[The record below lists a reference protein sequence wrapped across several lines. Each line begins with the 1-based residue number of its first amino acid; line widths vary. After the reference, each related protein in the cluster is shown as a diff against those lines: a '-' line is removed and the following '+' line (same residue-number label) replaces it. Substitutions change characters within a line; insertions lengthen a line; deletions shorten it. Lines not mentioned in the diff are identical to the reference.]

1 MNTAPGDHRE
11 PHAPS
16 SSHRR
21 QRFSG
26 AGWSASVLVVMLS
39 AAGAPWKAH
48 AESDC
53 VGPVEARVDFRPGT
67 VLIDESKYSR
77 ELKKT
82 AKSGTVHQLGV
93 THATPL
99 RAIRVQ
105 LIERDGCVRPVVSL
119 QLTVRPLVIE
129 LARELNGSECL
140 RTYVLS
146 HEMQHVAIYN
156 LTGGRAASQLE
167 REMRGKLSV
176 SRVRSDADKV
186 RDVQAQINERWLPR
200 LDVLMA
206 RGDADQEALDID
218 QERAAQR
225 ACSTEIA
232 QFMKTVLR

>member
-1 MNTAPGDHRE
+1 VE
-11 PHAPS
+11 
-16 SSHRR
+16 
-21 QRFSG
+21 
-26 AGWSASVLVVMLS
+26 
-39 AAGAPWKAH
+39 AH
-48 AESDC
+48 AETDC
-53 VGPVEARVDFRPGT
+53 VRSVEARVAFTPGT
-67 VLIDESKYSR
+67 VLVDESKYSR

-82 AKSGTVHQLGV
+82 VKSETVHQLGV

-105 LIERDGCVRPVVSL
+105 LIEQDHCVRPLVSL

-140 RTYVLS
+140 RRYVLS

-167 REMRGKLSV
+167 REMRGKLSI
-176 SRVRSDADKV
+176 SRLRSDADKV
-186 RDVQAQINERWLPR
+186 SDLQSQINERWLPR

-206 RGDADQEALDID
+206 QGDAEQEALDVD

-225 ACSTEIA
+225 ACSEIA